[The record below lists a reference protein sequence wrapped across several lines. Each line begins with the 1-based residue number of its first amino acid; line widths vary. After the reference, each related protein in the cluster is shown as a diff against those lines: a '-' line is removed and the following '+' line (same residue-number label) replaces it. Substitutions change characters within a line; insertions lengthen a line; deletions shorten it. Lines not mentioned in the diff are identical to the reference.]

1 MTRKIRILST
11 AGIYT
16 PGMFRWVR
24 EAVAPFDKKK
34 AIEVLESLGLQN
46 ADAKALANP
55 KQKVDTT
62 VDGEDLLLE
71 FEIV

>member
-16 PGMFRWVR
+16 PGVFRWVR

-34 AIEVLESLGLQN
+34 AIEVLEALGLQN
-46 ADAKALANP
+46 ADAEALADP

-71 FEIV
+71 FEVA

>member
-1 MTRKIRILST
+1 MERKIRMKST
-11 AGIYT
+11 GFVYA

-24 EAVAPFDKKK
+24 EAVAPFNKKK
-34 AIEVLESLGLQN
+34 AIEVLEALGLQK

-55 KQKVDTT
+55 KQEVTTT

-71 FEIV
+71 FSR